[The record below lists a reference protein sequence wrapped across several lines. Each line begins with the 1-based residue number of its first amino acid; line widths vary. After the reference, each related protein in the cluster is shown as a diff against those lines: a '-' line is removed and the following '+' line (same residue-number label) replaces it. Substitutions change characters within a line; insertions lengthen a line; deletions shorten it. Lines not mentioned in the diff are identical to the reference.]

1 MKMKSIITLIIA
13 IIFSTSLFSQGFISD
28 VSKRGTT
35 AAPFLSIGQGARAIA
50 MGSAFVAVSDDPSA
64 IFWNPA
70 GIAKTKGVSF
80 MVDHTKWIADINYN
94 FMALSY
100 SLGDFGVMGMSF
112 TISDI
117 DEMKVTTVEHPE
129 GTGETFGV
137 TDAAFSIAWGIQLTD
152 KFSIG
157 FNPKFV
163 YQSIW
168 KMSASAIALDMGVQ
182 YVTPFDGMILAM
194 SISNFGT
201 KMKMQGNSA
210 LIIYDPNPNSTGNN
224 GSIPGFLQTDS
235 WDLPLNF
242 RVGLA
247 YQPLKIDNNEIIIA
261 VDALHLSDN
270 YESVNAGAEYTF
282 NNFISFRGGYKSLFL
297 TDSEETFALGF
308 GLRQLLLGNVSIV
321 LDYAYQ
327 DFGRLTEIQKFSV
340 AINF

>member
-1 MKMKSIITLIIA
+1 MKMKSIITITIA

-35 AAPFLSIGQGARAIA
+35 AAPFLSIGQGARAIG
-50 MGSAFVAVSDDPSA
+50 MGSAFVAVTDDPSA

-70 GIAKTKGVSF
+70 GIAKTKNVSF
-80 MVDHTKWIADINYN
+80 MVDHTRWIADINYN
-94 FMALSY
+94 YMALAY
-100 SLGDFGVMGMSF
+100 NLGNFGVLGMSF
-112 TISDI
+112 TISDV
-117 DEMKVTTVEHPE
+117 DEMKVTTVESPE

-137 TDAAFSIAWGIQLTD
+137 TDAAFSIAWAIQLTD
-152 KFSIG
+152 KFAIG

-168 KMSASAIALDMGVQ
+168 KMSATAIALDMGVQ

-201 KMKMQGNSA
+201 KMKMEGNSA

-224 GSIPGFLQTDS
+224 GSIPAFLQTDS

-247 YQPLKIDNNEIIIA
+247 YQPLKIDNNEIIVS

-270 YESVNAGAEYTF
+270 YESINLGAEYTF
-282 NNFISFRGGYKSLFL
+282 NDFISLRGGYKSLFL

-308 GLRQLLLGNVSIV
+308 GLKQLLLGNISIV